1 MMSITVLIATAI
13 PKVTKQSSAVDEKG
27 CEAFVQMVQGQV
39 ESYQLDLKVISTLL
53 DFLDEI
59 SRMDDCF

>member
-1 MMSITVLIATAI
+1 MLIATAI
-13 PKVTKQSSAVDEKG
+13 PNVTKQSSAVDEKG

-59 SRMDDCF
+59 SRIDDCF

>member
-13 PKVTKQSSAVDEKG
+13 PNVTKQSSAVDEKG

-39 ESYQLDLKVISTLL
+39 KSYQLDLKVISTLP

-59 SRMDDCF
+59 SRMGDCF